1 VGFHGVKVQA
11 AVAPAHCNHEDK
23 TKKTASNQMPMTSCS
38 SRCRLEYQHC
48 NNLRDKE
55 IVMERTFGK
64 MLGMLVMVAMLCLIG
79 LVMSGEAQAERFT
92 DNGNG
97 TVTDTVTNLM
107 WTKDANPFEK
117 LNWSQAVGRCGSFS
131 ISGIGGW
138 RLPSKDEL
146 VALYHAIQGGHPFT
160 GVQAST
166 YWSETDYP
174 VDNFYALYVSM
185 VSGHVDG
192 DFRKYTHHV
201 WCVLDGQ

>member
-1 VGFHGVKVQA
+1 MAWNVLNEMQDHNSPTSTGEMIMKKLLVIA
-11 AVAPAHCNHEDK
+11 IMAV
-23 TKKTASNQMPMTSCS
+23 
-38 SRCRLEYQHC
+38 
-48 NNLRDKE
+48 
-55 IVMERTFGK
+55 TF
-64 MLGMLVMVAMLCLIG
+64 CLTG
-79 LVMSGEAQAERFT
+79 LVITGQAQAERFV

-97 TVTDTVTNLM
+97 TVTDTVTGLM
-107 WTKDANPFEK
+107 WAKDANQFEK

-131 ISGIGGW
+131 ISGIGRW

-166 YWSETDYP
+166 YWSETDYA